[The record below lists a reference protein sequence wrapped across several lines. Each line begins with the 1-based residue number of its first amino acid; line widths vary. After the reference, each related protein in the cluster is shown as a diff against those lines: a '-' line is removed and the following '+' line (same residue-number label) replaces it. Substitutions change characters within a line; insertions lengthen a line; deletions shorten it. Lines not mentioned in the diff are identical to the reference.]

1 MAIGAPERKIGVV
14 TFNHE
19 VTVIGDGTQVPQVI
33 AGDKL
38 NDFNFLVQNG

>member
-1 MAIGAPERKIGVV
+1 MSLGAPDRKVGIV

-19 VTVIGDGTQVPQVI
+19 VTVIGDGVKISQTI

-38 NDFNFLVQNG
+38 MDYDFLI